1 MYLIYADTETFSSQD
16 LSRVGA
22 ARYAEDAQIIL
33 WSYAENDEPAKVW
46 DRVSNPQMPADL
58 KRMWERLFADPDAR
72 VVMHNGMNFDRQVFA
87 SNGFGEIPAE
97 KIIDTMVLAYEHA
110 LPGSLEQLC
119 EAFRLDADHAKDK
132 DGKRLIQIFCKPL
145 PKNYKL
151 TRATPQT
158 HPAEWERF
166 KNYARL
172 DIESMRAIYKKLPK
186 WNATAQER
194 RLQALDAVINSRGM
208 CIDLELAKGAVE
220 TAARH
225 RTHLA
230 ARTQKLTGGAVSAAT
245 QRDALLEYLR
255 TEWGLDLASATR
267 AEVEKRIAEPGIPE
281 PVKELLR
288 IRIASTKISVQ
299 KFQSVLNAACE
310 DGRLRGCLQFRG
322 ASRTGRFCL
331 TGDHEVLTPNGWVRL
346 DQWSGGRIAVWN
358 KESEAIS
365 FQDSEALAFD
375 YTGAM
380 YVYDSVRCAQ
390 ICTPDHRMPFL
401 GKDGRWKVDTV
412 EHLAAKGGVVI
423 PFTGFRKPPSTMD
436 HDLLRV
442 LIMTQA
448 DGRFTEDGQVV
459 YNFKKARK
467 VERCKM
473 LLRRV
478 GVPFVADSYESGV
491 TRIAILSRFVPLW
504 LRLFK
509 GKEFGFWL
517 FNESSDVI
525 FDELP
530 EWDGYRCGPN
540 SIQYCT
546 KSKHNADLIQ
556 ALAVLSG
563 RTATCLIKKPA
574 KAHWSD
580 CYAVN
585 IWSTPGKGHRLT
597 EAPTTIEFDG
607 RVYCAKTPTGFFVV
621 RRNGRVWVTGNSG
634 RIFQPQNLARPTM
647 RNDEIEF
654 AIEATKGGLLDTFY
668 EDPMP
673 VLSNLLRGL
682 IIAPKGKKLVV
693 ADYSNVEGR
702 VLAWLAGEEWKLKA
716 FRDFDAGVGHDL
728 YKLTYAR
735 AFNVKPETVT
745 KAQRQMGKVLELGMG
760 YGGGAGAFRTFALAY
775 GIDLHDMADA
785 VKSSISPAIWAEACE
800 WYPKALL
807 GGFTEGMDKD
817 VFLACDSVKRAW
829 RKANAQIVQFWYDMD
844 AGVRQAVIEGGPVR
858 VGRHITVDKKGN
870 YLRVR
875 LPSGR
880 YLIYP
885 SPRIDDDGI
894 SYFGVAQVSRKWAR
908 IRSWGGKFV
917 ENVTQAAACD
927 LLCEALLNLEAEG
940 YQTVL
945 TVHDEAIC
953 EVPDTAEFSAERM
966 EKIMCRLPKWAAGLP
981 LAAAGFE
988 SLRYRK
994 D

>member
-1 MYLIYADTETFSSQD
+1 MYLIYADTETFSPQD

-33 WSYAENDEPAKVW
+33 WSYAENDAPAKVW
-46 DRVSNPQMPADL
+46 DRVSSPQMPADL

-145 PKNYKL
+145 PVNYKL

-172 DIESMRAIYKKLPK
+172 DIEAMRAIYKKLPK

-230 ARTQKLTGGAVSAAT
+230 ARTRELTGGAVSAAT

-255 TEWGLDLASATR
+255 AEWGLDLVSATR

-281 PVKELLR
+281 PVKDLLR
-288 IRIASTKISVQ
+288 VRIASTKISVQ

-322 ASRTGRFCL
+322 ASRTGRF
-331 TGDHEVLTPNGWVRL
+331 
-346 DQWSGGRIAVWN
+346 
-358 KESEAIS
+358 
-365 FQDSEALAFD
+365 
-375 YTGAM
+375 
-380 YVYDSVRCAQ
+380 
-390 ICTPDHRMPFL
+390 
-401 GKDGRWKVDTV
+401 
-412 EHLAAKGGVVI
+412 
-423 PFTGFRKPPSTMD
+423 
-436 HDLLRV
+436 
-442 LIMTQA
+442 
-448 DGRFTEDGQVV
+448 
-459 YNFKKARK
+459 
-467 VERCKM
+467 
-473 LLRRV
+473 
-478 GVPFVADSYESGV
+478 
-491 TRIAILSRFVPLW
+491 
-504 LRLFK
+504 
-509 GKEFGFWL
+509 
-517 FNESSDVI
+517 
-525 FDELP
+525 
-530 EWDGYRCGPN
+530 
-540 SIQYCT
+540 
-546 KSKHNADLIQ
+546 
-556 ALAVLSG
+556 
-563 RTATCLIKKPA
+563 
-574 KAHWSD
+574 
-580 CYAVN
+580 
-585 IWSTPGKGHRLT
+585 
-597 EAPTTIEFDG
+597 
-607 RVYCAKTPTGFFVV
+607 
-621 RRNGRVWVTGNSG
+621 SG

-785 VKSSISPAIWAEACE
+785 VKSSISPSIWAVACE

-807 GGFTEGMDKD
+807 GGFTEGMGKE

-880 YLIYP
+880 YLVYP

-908 IRSWGGKFV
+908 IRSWGGKYCIAKGTPVLTQEGWRPIEAITAADKVWDGVAWVQQSGVVCNGQKFCIKAYGVWMTPDHKVLTTEGWKDAKDHSRFNRVPCRLPDSVALCWDGRKESAVGDPLHLRAAQSSSGDGTYEDGKTRDYRILRMQTGGDHRAEESNTRHEQTPRFRGVALDETALRGSQAPGIQKLRRPGDNSLPGVGALFQGVLGGHGGYLEKGVGPRPYQQRRGVQPGELSVGNTKSELQQSPANKEGRWKAANAVVSRNRNRVNHAVLPLGARCSEGTAVCQAGRVETVYDLTNCGPRNRFV
-917 ENVTQAAACD
+917 VLGEEGPVIVHNCENVTQAAACD

-953 EVPDTAEFSAERM
+953 EVPDTAAFSAERM

>member
-1 MYLIYADTETFSSQD
+1 MYLIYADTETFSPQD

-33 WSYAENDEPAKVW
+33 WSYAENDAPAKVW
-46 DRVSNPQMPADL
+46 DRVSSPQMPADL

-145 PKNYKL
+145 PVNYKL

-172 DIESMRAIYKKLPK
+172 DIEAMRAIYKKLPK

-230 ARTQKLTGGAVSAAT
+230 ARTRELTGGAVSAAT

-255 TEWGLDLASATR
+255 AEWGLDLVSATR

-281 PVKELLR
+281 PVKDLLR
-288 IRIASTKISVQ
+288 VRIASTKISVQ

-322 ASRTGRFCL
+322 ASRTGRF
-331 TGDHEVLTPNGWVRL
+331 
-346 DQWSGGRIAVWN
+346 
-358 KESEAIS
+358 
-365 FQDSEALAFD
+365 
-375 YTGAM
+375 
-380 YVYDSVRCAQ
+380 
-390 ICTPDHRMPFL
+390 
-401 GKDGRWKVDTV
+401 
-412 EHLAAKGGVVI
+412 
-423 PFTGFRKPPSTMD
+423 
-436 HDLLRV
+436 
-442 LIMTQA
+442 
-448 DGRFTEDGQVV
+448 
-459 YNFKKARK
+459 
-467 VERCKM
+467 
-473 LLRRV
+473 
-478 GVPFVADSYESGV
+478 
-491 TRIAILSRFVPLW
+491 
-504 LRLFK
+504 
-509 GKEFGFWL
+509 
-517 FNESSDVI
+517 
-525 FDELP
+525 
-530 EWDGYRCGPN
+530 
-540 SIQYCT
+540 
-546 KSKHNADLIQ
+546 
-556 ALAVLSG
+556 
-563 RTATCLIKKPA
+563 
-574 KAHWSD
+574 
-580 CYAVN
+580 
-585 IWSTPGKGHRLT
+585 
-597 EAPTTIEFDG
+597 
-607 RVYCAKTPTGFFVV
+607 
-621 RRNGRVWVTGNSG
+621 SG

-807 GGFTEGMDKD
+807 GGFTEGMDKE

-880 YLIYP
+880 YLVYP

-908 IRSWGGKFV
+908 IRSWGGKYCIAKGTPVLTQEGWRPIEAITAADKVWDGVAWVQQSGVVCNGQKFCIKAYGVWMTPDHKVLTTEGWKDAKDHSRFNRVPCRLPDSVALCWDGRKESAVGDPLHLRAAQSSSGDGTYEDGKTRDYRILRMQTGGDHRAEESNTRHEQTPRFRGVALDETALRGSQAPGIQKLRRPGDNSLPGVGALFQGVLGGHGGYLEKGVGPRPYQQRRGVQPGELSVGNTKSELQQSPANKEGRWKAANAVVSRNRNRVNHAVLPLGARCSEGTAVCQAGRVETVYDLTNCGPRNRFV
-917 ENVTQAAACD
+917 VLGEEGPVIVHNCENVTQAAACD

-953 EVPDTAEFSAERM
+953 EVPDTAAFSAERM

>member
-267 AEVEKRIAEPGIPE
+267 AEVEKRIAEPGISE

-322 ASRTGRFCL
+322 ASRTGRF
-331 TGDHEVLTPNGWVRL
+331 
-346 DQWSGGRIAVWN
+346 
-358 KESEAIS
+358 
-365 FQDSEALAFD
+365 
-375 YTGAM
+375 
-380 YVYDSVRCAQ
+380 
-390 ICTPDHRMPFL
+390 
-401 GKDGRWKVDTV
+401 
-412 EHLAAKGGVVI
+412 
-423 PFTGFRKPPSTMD
+423 
-436 HDLLRV
+436 
-442 LIMTQA
+442 
-448 DGRFTEDGQVV
+448 
-459 YNFKKARK
+459 
-467 VERCKM
+467 
-473 LLRRV
+473 
-478 GVPFVADSYESGV
+478 
-491 TRIAILSRFVPLW
+491 
-504 LRLFK
+504 
-509 GKEFGFWL
+509 
-517 FNESSDVI
+517 
-525 FDELP
+525 
-530 EWDGYRCGPN
+530 
-540 SIQYCT
+540 
-546 KSKHNADLIQ
+546 
-556 ALAVLSG
+556 
-563 RTATCLIKKPA
+563 
-574 KAHWSD
+574 
-580 CYAVN
+580 
-585 IWSTPGKGHRLT
+585 
-597 EAPTTIEFDG
+597 
-607 RVYCAKTPTGFFVV
+607 
-621 RRNGRVWVTGNSG
+621 SG

-682 IIAPKGKKLVV
+682 IIAPKGEKLVV

-716 FRDFDAGVGHDL
+716 FRDFDAGAGHDL

-807 GGFTEGMDKD
+807 GGFTEGMDKE

-844 AGVRQAVIEGGPVR
+844 AGIRQALIEGGPVR
-858 VGRHITVDKKGN
+858 VGRYITVDKKGN

-880 YLIYP
+880 YLVYP

-894 SYFGVAQVSRKWAR
+894 SYFGVAQISRKWAR
-908 IRSWGGKFV
+908 IRSWGGKYCIAKGTPVLTQEGWRPIETITAADKVWDGVAWVQQSGAVCNGQKSCIKAYGVWMTPDHKVLTTEGWKDAKDYSRFNRVPCRLPDSVALCWDGREESAVGDPLRLRAAQSNSGDGTYENGKTRDYRVLQVQTGGDHSTEESDTRHEQTSRFRGVALDETALRGSQAPGIQKLRSPGNNSVLGVGPLVPEVLGGHGRYLEKGLRPRPHQQRCGVQPGELPVGDTESELQQSPANKEGRWKTTNAVVGRNGDRVNHTVLPLGARGLEGAAICQAGRIETVYDLTNCGPRNRFV
-917 ENVTQAAACD
+917 VLGEEGPVIVHNCENVTQAAACD

>member
-1 MYLIYADTETFSSQD
+1 MYLIYADTETFSPQD

-33 WSYAENDEPAKVW
+33 WSYAENDAPAKVW
-46 DRVSNPQMPADL
+46 DRVSSPQMPADL

-110 LPGSLEQLC
+110 LPGSLAQLC

-145 PKNYKL
+145 PVNYKL

-172 DIESMRAIYKKLPK
+172 DIEAMRAIYKKLPK

-225 RTHLA
+225 RTYLA
-230 ARTQKLTGGAVSAAT
+230 ARTRELTGGAVSAAT

-255 TEWGLDLASATR
+255 AEWGLDLVSATR

-299 KFQSVLNAACE
+299 KFQSVLKTVCK
-310 DGRLRGCLQFRG
+310 DGRIRGALQFRG
-322 ASRTGRFCL
+322 AGRTGRF
-331 TGDHEVLTPNGWVRL
+331 
-346 DQWSGGRIAVWN
+346 
-358 KESEAIS
+358 
-365 FQDSEALAFD
+365 
-375 YTGAM
+375 
-380 YVYDSVRCAQ
+380 
-390 ICTPDHRMPFL
+390 
-401 GKDGRWKVDTV
+401 
-412 EHLAAKGGVVI
+412 
-423 PFTGFRKPPSTMD
+423 
-436 HDLLRV
+436 
-442 LIMTQA
+442 
-448 DGRFTEDGQVV
+448 
-459 YNFKKARK
+459 
-467 VERCKM
+467 
-473 LLRRV
+473 
-478 GVPFVADSYESGV
+478 
-491 TRIAILSRFVPLW
+491 
-504 LRLFK
+504 
-509 GKEFGFWL
+509 
-517 FNESSDVI
+517 
-525 FDELP
+525 
-530 EWDGYRCGPN
+530 
-540 SIQYCT
+540 
-546 KSKHNADLIQ
+546 
-556 ALAVLSG
+556 SG
-563 RTATCLIKKPA
+563 RL
-574 KAHWSD
+574 
-580 CYAVN
+580 VQ
-585 IWSTPGKGHRLT
+585 
-597 EAPTTIEFDG
+597 F
-607 RVYCAKTPTGFFVV
+607 
-621 RRNGRVWVTGNSG
+621 
-634 RIFQPQNLARPTM
+634 QNLARPTM
-647 RNDEIEF
+647 RNGEIEF
-654 AIEATKGGLLDTFY
+654 AIEATKEGLLDTFY

-682 IIAPKGKKLVV
+682 LIASKGKKLVV

-785 VKSSISPAIWAEACE
+785 VKSSISPTIWAEACE

-807 GGFTEGMDKD
+807 GGFTEGMDKE

-858 VGRHITVDKKGN
+858 VGRYITVDKKGN

-880 YLIYP
+880 YLVYP

-908 IRSWGGKFV
+908 IRSWGGKYCIAKGTPVLTQEGWRPIEAITAADKVWDGVAWVQQSGVVCNGQKFCIKAYGVWMTPDHKVLTTEGWKDAKDHSRFNRVPCRLPDSVALCWDGRKESAVGDPLHLRAAQSSSGDGTYEDGKTRDYRILRMQTGGDHRAEESNTRHAQTPRKRGVALDETALRGPQAPGIQKLRRPGDNSLPGVGALFQGVLGGHGGYLEKGVGPRPYQQRRGVQPGELSVGNTKSELQQSPANKEGRWKAANAVVSRNRNRVNHAVLPLGARCSEGTAVCQAGRVETVYDLTNCGPRNRFV
-917 ENVTQAAACD
+917 VLGEEGPVIVHNCENVTQAAACD

-953 EVPDTAEFSAERM
+953 EVPDTAAFSAERM

>member
-1 MYLIYADTETFSSQD
+1 MYLIYVDTETFSPQD

-46 DRVSNPQMPADL
+46 DRVSNPRMPADL
-58 KRMWERLFADPDAR
+58 KRMWERLFTDPDAR
-72 VVMHNGMNFDRQVFA
+72 VVMHNGMNFDRRVFA

-110 LPGSLEQLC
+110 LPGSLESLC
-119 EAFRLDADHAKDK
+119 EAFRLDADHTKDK

-172 DIESMRAIYKKLPK
+172 DIESMRVIYKKLPK

-208 CIDLELAKGAVE
+208 CIDLELAKGAVA

-230 ARTQKLTGGAVSAAT
+230 ARTQELTGGAVSAAT

-255 TEWGLDLASATR
+255 SEWGLDLASATR

-299 KFQSVLNAACE
+299 KFQSVLKTVCK
-310 DGRLRGCLQFRG
+310 DGRIRGALQFRG
-322 ASRTGRFCL
+322 AGRTGRF
-331 TGDHEVLTPNGWVRL
+331 
-346 DQWSGGRIAVWN
+346 
-358 KESEAIS
+358 
-365 FQDSEALAFD
+365 
-375 YTGAM
+375 
-380 YVYDSVRCAQ
+380 
-390 ICTPDHRMPFL
+390 
-401 GKDGRWKVDTV
+401 
-412 EHLAAKGGVVI
+412 
-423 PFTGFRKPPSTMD
+423 
-436 HDLLRV
+436 
-442 LIMTQA
+442 
-448 DGRFTEDGQVV
+448 
-459 YNFKKARK
+459 
-467 VERCKM
+467 
-473 LLRRV
+473 
-478 GVPFVADSYESGV
+478 
-491 TRIAILSRFVPLW
+491 
-504 LRLFK
+504 
-509 GKEFGFWL
+509 
-517 FNESSDVI
+517 
-525 FDELP
+525 
-530 EWDGYRCGPN
+530 
-540 SIQYCT
+540 
-546 KSKHNADLIQ
+546 
-556 ALAVLSG
+556 SG
-563 RTATCLIKKPA
+563 RL
-574 KAHWSD
+574 
-580 CYAVN
+580 VQ
-585 IWSTPGKGHRLT
+585 
-597 EAPTTIEFDG
+597 F
-607 RVYCAKTPTGFFVV
+607 
-621 RRNGRVWVTGNSG
+621 
-634 RIFQPQNLARPTM
+634 QNLARPTM

-654 AIEATKGGLLDTFY
+654 AIEATKYGLLDTFY

-682 IIAPKGKKLVV
+682 LIAPKGKKLVV

-807 GGFTEGMDKD
+807 GGFTEGMDKE

-858 VGRHITVDKKGN
+858 VGRYITVDKKGN

-880 YLIYP
+880 YLVYP

-908 IRSWGGKFV
+908 IRSWGGKYCIAKGTPVLTQEGWRPIEAITAADKVWDGVAWVQQSGVVCNGQKFCIKAYGVWMTPDHKVLTTEGWKDAKDHSRFNRVPCRLPDSVALCWDGRKESAVGDPLHLRAAQSSSGDGTYEDGKTRDYRILRMQTGGDHRAEESNTRHEQTPRFRGVALDETALRGSQAPGIQKLRRPGDNSLPGVGARFQGVLGGHGGYLEKGVGPRPYQQRRGVQPGELSVGNTKSELQQSPANKEGRWKAANAVVSRNRNRVNHAVLPLGARCSEGTAVCQAGRVETVYDLTNCGPRNRFV
-917 ENVTQAAACD
+917 VLGEEGPVIVHNCENVTQAAACD

>member
-1 MYLIYADTETFSSQD
+1 MYLIYADTETFSPQD

-58 KRMWERLFADPDAR
+58 KRMWERLFADSDAR
-72 VVMHNGMNFDRQVFA
+72 VVMHNGMNFDRRVFA

-145 PKNYKL
+145 PVNYKL

-172 DIESMRAIYKKLPK
+172 DIESMRVIYKKLPK

-208 CIDLELAKGAVE
+208 CIDLDLAKGAVE

-230 ARTQKLTGGAVSAAT
+230 ARTRELTGGAVSAAT

-322 ASRTGRFCL
+322 ASRTGRF
-331 TGDHEVLTPNGWVRL
+331 
-346 DQWSGGRIAVWN
+346 
-358 KESEAIS
+358 
-365 FQDSEALAFD
+365 
-375 YTGAM
+375 
-380 YVYDSVRCAQ
+380 
-390 ICTPDHRMPFL
+390 
-401 GKDGRWKVDTV
+401 
-412 EHLAAKGGVVI
+412 
-423 PFTGFRKPPSTMD
+423 
-436 HDLLRV
+436 
-442 LIMTQA
+442 
-448 DGRFTEDGQVV
+448 
-459 YNFKKARK
+459 
-467 VERCKM
+467 
-473 LLRRV
+473 
-478 GVPFVADSYESGV
+478 
-491 TRIAILSRFVPLW
+491 
-504 LRLFK
+504 
-509 GKEFGFWL
+509 
-517 FNESSDVI
+517 
-525 FDELP
+525 
-530 EWDGYRCGPN
+530 
-540 SIQYCT
+540 
-546 KSKHNADLIQ
+546 
-556 ALAVLSG
+556 
-563 RTATCLIKKPA
+563 
-574 KAHWSD
+574 
-580 CYAVN
+580 
-585 IWSTPGKGHRLT
+585 
-597 EAPTTIEFDG
+597 
-607 RVYCAKTPTGFFVV
+607 
-621 RRNGRVWVTGNSG
+621 SG

-785 VKSSISPAIWAEACE
+785 VKSSISPSIWAEACE

-807 GGFTEGMDKD
+807 GGFTEGMDKE

-844 AGVRQAVIEGGPVR
+844 AGVRQAIIEGGPVR
-858 VGRHITVDKKGN
+858 VGRYITVDKKGN

-880 YLIYP
+880 YLVYP

-908 IRSWGGKFV
+908 IRSWGGKYCIAKGTPVLTQEGWRPIEAITAADKVWDGVAWVQQSGVVCNGQKFCIKAYGVWMTPDHKVLTTEGWKDAKDHSRFNRVPCRLPDSVALCWDGRKESAVGDPLHLRAAQSSSGDGTYEDGKTRDYRILRMQTGGDHRAEESNTRHEQTPRFRGVALDETALRGSQAPGIQKLRRPGDNSLPGVGALFQGVLGGHGGYLEKGVGPRPYQQRRGVQPGELSVGNTKSELQQSPANKEGRWKAANAVVSRNRNRVNHAVLPLGARCSEGTAVCQAGRVETVYDLTNCGPRNRFV
-917 ENVTQAAACD
+917 VLGEEGPVIVHNCENVTQAAACD

-953 EVPDTAEFSAERM
+953 EVPDTAAFSAERM

>member
-322 ASRTGRFCL
+322 ASRTGRF
-331 TGDHEVLTPNGWVRL
+331 
-346 DQWSGGRIAVWN
+346 
-358 KESEAIS
+358 
-365 FQDSEALAFD
+365 
-375 YTGAM
+375 
-380 YVYDSVRCAQ
+380 
-390 ICTPDHRMPFL
+390 
-401 GKDGRWKVDTV
+401 
-412 EHLAAKGGVVI
+412 
-423 PFTGFRKPPSTMD
+423 
-436 HDLLRV
+436 
-442 LIMTQA
+442 
-448 DGRFTEDGQVV
+448 
-459 YNFKKARK
+459 
-467 VERCKM
+467 
-473 LLRRV
+473 
-478 GVPFVADSYESGV
+478 
-491 TRIAILSRFVPLW
+491 
-504 LRLFK
+504 
-509 GKEFGFWL
+509 
-517 FNESSDVI
+517 
-525 FDELP
+525 
-530 EWDGYRCGPN
+530 
-540 SIQYCT
+540 
-546 KSKHNADLIQ
+546 
-556 ALAVLSG
+556 
-563 RTATCLIKKPA
+563 
-574 KAHWSD
+574 
-580 CYAVN
+580 
-585 IWSTPGKGHRLT
+585 
-597 EAPTTIEFDG
+597 
-607 RVYCAKTPTGFFVV
+607 
-621 RRNGRVWVTGNSG
+621 SG

-807 GGFTEGMDKD
+807 GGFTEGMDKE

-844 AGVRQAVIEGGPVR
+844 AGIRQALIEGGPVR
-858 VGRHITVDKKGN
+858 VGRYITVDKKGN

-880 YLIYP
+880 YLVYP

-894 SYFGVAQVSRKWAR
+894 SYFGVAQISRKWAR
-908 IRSWGGKFV
+908 IRSWGGKYCIAKGTPVLTQEGWRPIETITAADKVWDGVAWVQQSGAVCNGQKSCIKAYGVWMTPDHKVLTTEGWKDAKDYSRFNRVPCRLPDSVALCWDGREESAVGDPLRLRAAQSNSGDGTYENGKTRDYRVLQVQTGGDHSTEESDTRHEQTPRFRGVAFDETALRGSQAPGIQKLRSPGNNSVLGVGPLVPEVLGGHGRYLEKGLRPRPHQQRCGVQPGELPVGDTESELQQSPANKEGRWKAANAVVSRNRNRVNHAVLPLGARCSEGTAVCQAGRVETVYDLTNCGPRNRFV
-917 ENVTQAAACD
+917 VLGEEGPVIVHNCENVTQAAACD

-953 EVPDTAEFSAERM
+953 EVPDTAAFSAERM

>member
-1 MYLIYADTETFSSQD
+1 MYLIYADTETFSAQD

-72 VVMHNGMNFDRQVFA
+72 VVMHNGMNFDRRVFA

-145 PKNYKL
+145 PKNRKL

-322 ASRTGRFCL
+322 ASRTGRF
-331 TGDHEVLTPNGWVRL
+331 
-346 DQWSGGRIAVWN
+346 
-358 KESEAIS
+358 
-365 FQDSEALAFD
+365 
-375 YTGAM
+375 
-380 YVYDSVRCAQ
+380 
-390 ICTPDHRMPFL
+390 
-401 GKDGRWKVDTV
+401 
-412 EHLAAKGGVVI
+412 
-423 PFTGFRKPPSTMD
+423 
-436 HDLLRV
+436 
-442 LIMTQA
+442 
-448 DGRFTEDGQVV
+448 
-459 YNFKKARK
+459 
-467 VERCKM
+467 
-473 LLRRV
+473 
-478 GVPFVADSYESGV
+478 
-491 TRIAILSRFVPLW
+491 
-504 LRLFK
+504 
-509 GKEFGFWL
+509 
-517 FNESSDVI
+517 
-525 FDELP
+525 
-530 EWDGYRCGPN
+530 
-540 SIQYCT
+540 
-546 KSKHNADLIQ
+546 
-556 ALAVLSG
+556 
-563 RTATCLIKKPA
+563 
-574 KAHWSD
+574 
-580 CYAVN
+580 
-585 IWSTPGKGHRLT
+585 
-597 EAPTTIEFDG
+597 
-607 RVYCAKTPTGFFVV
+607 
-621 RRNGRVWVTGNSG
+621 SG

-682 IIAPKGKKLVV
+682 IIAPKGEKLVV

-716 FRDFDAGVGHDL
+716 FRDFDAGAGYDL

-807 GGFTEGMDKD
+807 GGFTEGMDKE

-844 AGVRQAVIEGGPVR
+844 AGIRQALIEGGPVR
-858 VGRHITVDKKGN
+858 VGRYITVDKKGN

-880 YLIYP
+880 YLVYP

-894 SYFGVAQVSRKWAR
+894 SYFGVAQISRKWAR
-908 IRSWGGKFV
+908 IRSWGGKYCIAKGTPVLTQEGWRPIETITAADKVWDGVAWVQQSGAVCNGQKSCIKAYGVWMTPDHKVLTTEGWKDAKDYSRFNRVPCRLPDSVALCWDGREESAVGDPLRLRAAQSNSGDGTYENGKTRDYRVLQVQTGGDHSTEESDTRHEQTSRFRGVALDETALRGSQAPGIQKLRSPGNNSVLGVGPLVPEVLGGHGRYLEKGLRPRPHQQRCGVQPGELPVGDTESELQQSPANKEGRWKTTNAVVGRNGDRVNHTVLPLGARGLEGAAICQAGRIETVYDLTNCGPRNRFV
-917 ENVTQAAACD
+917 VLGEEGPVIVHNCENVTQAAACD

>member
-1 MYLIYADTETFSSQD
+1 MYLIYADTETFSPQD

-33 WSYAENDEPAKVW
+33 WSYAENDAPAKVW
-46 DRVSNPQMPADL
+46 DRVSSPQMPADL

-145 PKNYKL
+145 PVNYKL

-172 DIESMRAIYKKLPK
+172 DIEAMRAIYKKLPK

-230 ARTQKLTGGAVSAAT
+230 ARTRELTGGAVSAAT

-255 TEWGLDLASATR
+255 AEWGLDLVSATR

-281 PVKELLR
+281 PVKDLLR
-288 IRIASTKISVQ
+288 VRIASTKISVQ

-322 ASRTGRFCL
+322 ASRTGRF
-331 TGDHEVLTPNGWVRL
+331 
-346 DQWSGGRIAVWN
+346 
-358 KESEAIS
+358 
-365 FQDSEALAFD
+365 
-375 YTGAM
+375 
-380 YVYDSVRCAQ
+380 
-390 ICTPDHRMPFL
+390 
-401 GKDGRWKVDTV
+401 
-412 EHLAAKGGVVI
+412 
-423 PFTGFRKPPSTMD
+423 
-436 HDLLRV
+436 
-442 LIMTQA
+442 
-448 DGRFTEDGQVV
+448 
-459 YNFKKARK
+459 
-467 VERCKM
+467 
-473 LLRRV
+473 
-478 GVPFVADSYESGV
+478 
-491 TRIAILSRFVPLW
+491 
-504 LRLFK
+504 
-509 GKEFGFWL
+509 
-517 FNESSDVI
+517 
-525 FDELP
+525 
-530 EWDGYRCGPN
+530 
-540 SIQYCT
+540 
-546 KSKHNADLIQ
+546 
-556 ALAVLSG
+556 
-563 RTATCLIKKPA
+563 
-574 KAHWSD
+574 
-580 CYAVN
+580 
-585 IWSTPGKGHRLT
+585 
-597 EAPTTIEFDG
+597 
-607 RVYCAKTPTGFFVV
+607 
-621 RRNGRVWVTGNSG
+621 SG

-785 VKSSISPAIWAEACE
+785 VKSSISPSIWAEACE

-807 GGFTEGMDKD
+807 GGFTEGMGKE

-880 YLIYP
+880 YLVYP

-908 IRSWGGKFV
+908 IQSWGGKYCIAKGTPVLTQEGWRPIEAITAADKVWDGVAWVQQSGVVCNGQKFCIKAYGVWMTPDHKVLTTEGWKDAKDHSRFNRVPCRLPDSVALCWDGRKESAVGDPLHLRAAQSSSGDGTYEDGKTRDYRILRMQTGGDHRAEESNTRHEQTPRFRGVALDETALRGSQAPGIQKLRRPGDNSLPGVGALFQGVLGGHGGYLEKGVGPRPYQQRRGVQPGELSVGNTKSELQQSPANKEGRWKAANAVVSRNRNRVNHAVLPLGARCSEGTAVCQAGRVETVYDLTNCGPRNRFV
-917 ENVTQAAACD
+917 VLGEEGPVIVHNCENVTQAAACD

-953 EVPDTAEFSAERM
+953 EVPDTAAFSAERM

>member
-1 MYLIYADTETFSSQD
+1 
-16 LSRVGA
+16 
-22 ARYAEDAQIIL
+22 
-33 WSYAENDEPAKVW
+33 
-46 DRVSNPQMPADL
+46 MPADL

-145 PKNYKL
+145 PVNYKL

-172 DIESMRAIYKKLPK
+172 DIESMRVIYKKLPK

-230 ARTQKLTGGAVSAAT
+230 ERTQELTGGAVSAAT

-255 TEWGLDLASATR
+255 SEWGLDLASVTR

-299 KFQSVLNAACE
+299 KFQSVLKTVCK
-310 DGRLRGCLQFRG
+310 DGRIRGALQFRG
-322 ASRTGRFCL
+322 AGRTGRF
-331 TGDHEVLTPNGWVRL
+331 
-346 DQWSGGRIAVWN
+346 
-358 KESEAIS
+358 
-365 FQDSEALAFD
+365 
-375 YTGAM
+375 
-380 YVYDSVRCAQ
+380 
-390 ICTPDHRMPFL
+390 
-401 GKDGRWKVDTV
+401 
-412 EHLAAKGGVVI
+412 
-423 PFTGFRKPPSTMD
+423 
-436 HDLLRV
+436 
-442 LIMTQA
+442 
-448 DGRFTEDGQVV
+448 
-459 YNFKKARK
+459 
-467 VERCKM
+467 
-473 LLRRV
+473 
-478 GVPFVADSYESGV
+478 
-491 TRIAILSRFVPLW
+491 
-504 LRLFK
+504 
-509 GKEFGFWL
+509 
-517 FNESSDVI
+517 
-525 FDELP
+525 
-530 EWDGYRCGPN
+530 
-540 SIQYCT
+540 
-546 KSKHNADLIQ
+546 
-556 ALAVLSG
+556 SG
-563 RTATCLIKKPA
+563 RL
-574 KAHWSD
+574 
-580 CYAVN
+580 VQ
-585 IWSTPGKGHRLT
+585 
-597 EAPTTIEFDG
+597 F
-607 RVYCAKTPTGFFVV
+607 
-621 RRNGRVWVTGNSG
+621 
-634 RIFQPQNLARPTM
+634 QNLARPTM

-654 AIEATKGGLLDTFY
+654 AIEATKEGLLDTFY

-682 IIAPKGKKLVV
+682 LIASKGKKLVV

-785 VKSSISPAIWAEACE
+785 VKSSISPTIWAEACE

-807 GGFTEGMDKD
+807 GGFTEGMDKE

-844 AGVRQAVIEGGPVR
+844 AGVRQALIEGGPVR

-908 IRSWGGKFV
+908 IRSWGGKYCIAKGTPVLTQEGWRPIEAITAADKVWDGVAWVQQSGVVCNGQKFCIKAYGVWMTPDHKVLTTEGWKDAKDHSRFNRVPCRLPDSVALCWDGRKESAVGDPLHLRAAQSSSGDGTYEDGKTRDYRILRMQTGGDHRAEESNTRHEQTPRFRGVALDETALRGSQAPGIQKLRRPGDNSLPGVGALFQGVLGGHRGYLEKGVGPRPYQQRRGVQPGELSVGNTKSELQQSPANKEGRWKAANAVVSRNRNRVNHAVLPLGARCSEGTAVCQAGRVETVYDLTNCGPRNRFV
-917 ENVTQAAACD
+917 VLGEEGPVIVHNCENVTQAAACD

-953 EVPDTAEFSAERM
+953 EVPDTAAFSAERM

>member
-1 MYLIYADTETFSSQD
+1 MYLIYADTETFSPQD

-58 KRMWERLFADPDAR
+58 SRMWSRLFADPDAR
-72 VVMHNGMNFDRQVFA
+72 VVMHNGMNFDRRVFA

-186 WNATAQER
+186 WNATPQER

-230 ARTQKLTGGAVSAAT
+230 ARTQELTGGAVSAAT

-288 IRIASTKISVQ
+288 VRIASTKISVQ

-322 ASRTGRFCL
+322 ASRTGRF
-331 TGDHEVLTPNGWVRL
+331 
-346 DQWSGGRIAVWN
+346 
-358 KESEAIS
+358 
-365 FQDSEALAFD
+365 
-375 YTGAM
+375 
-380 YVYDSVRCAQ
+380 
-390 ICTPDHRMPFL
+390 
-401 GKDGRWKVDTV
+401 
-412 EHLAAKGGVVI
+412 
-423 PFTGFRKPPSTMD
+423 
-436 HDLLRV
+436 
-442 LIMTQA
+442 
-448 DGRFTEDGQVV
+448 
-459 YNFKKARK
+459 
-467 VERCKM
+467 
-473 LLRRV
+473 
-478 GVPFVADSYESGV
+478 
-491 TRIAILSRFVPLW
+491 
-504 LRLFK
+504 
-509 GKEFGFWL
+509 
-517 FNESSDVI
+517 
-525 FDELP
+525 
-530 EWDGYRCGPN
+530 
-540 SIQYCT
+540 
-546 KSKHNADLIQ
+546 
-556 ALAVLSG
+556 
-563 RTATCLIKKPA
+563 
-574 KAHWSD
+574 
-580 CYAVN
+580 
-585 IWSTPGKGHRLT
+585 
-597 EAPTTIEFDG
+597 
-607 RVYCAKTPTGFFVV
+607 
-621 RRNGRVWVTGNSG
+621 SG

-785 VKSSISPAIWAEACE
+785 VKSSINPTIWAEACE

-807 GGFTEGMDKD
+807 GGFVEGMDKE

-844 AGVRQAVIEGGPVR
+844 AGIRQAVIEGGPVR

-880 YLIYP
+880 YLVYP

-908 IRSWGGKFV
+908 IRSWGGKGV
-917 ENVTQAAACD
+917 ENATQAAACD

>member
-1 MYLIYADTETFSSQD
+1 MYLIYADTETFSPQD

-33 WSYAENDEPAKVW
+33 WSYAENDAPAKVW
-46 DRVSNPQMPADL
+46 DRVSSPQMPADL

-145 PKNYKL
+145 PVNYKL

-172 DIESMRAIYKKLPK
+172 DIESMRVIYKKLPK

-208 CIDLELAKGAVE
+208 CIDLDLAKGAVE

-230 ARTQKLTGGAVSAAT
+230 ARTRELTGGAVSAAT

-255 TEWGLDLASATR
+255 AEWGLDLASATR

-322 ASRTGRFCL
+322 ASRTGRF
-331 TGDHEVLTPNGWVRL
+331 
-346 DQWSGGRIAVWN
+346 
-358 KESEAIS
+358 
-365 FQDSEALAFD
+365 
-375 YTGAM
+375 
-380 YVYDSVRCAQ
+380 
-390 ICTPDHRMPFL
+390 
-401 GKDGRWKVDTV
+401 
-412 EHLAAKGGVVI
+412 
-423 PFTGFRKPPSTMD
+423 
-436 HDLLRV
+436 
-442 LIMTQA
+442 
-448 DGRFTEDGQVV
+448 
-459 YNFKKARK
+459 
-467 VERCKM
+467 
-473 LLRRV
+473 
-478 GVPFVADSYESGV
+478 
-491 TRIAILSRFVPLW
+491 
-504 LRLFK
+504 
-509 GKEFGFWL
+509 
-517 FNESSDVI
+517 
-525 FDELP
+525 
-530 EWDGYRCGPN
+530 
-540 SIQYCT
+540 
-546 KSKHNADLIQ
+546 
-556 ALAVLSG
+556 
-563 RTATCLIKKPA
+563 
-574 KAHWSD
+574 
-580 CYAVN
+580 
-585 IWSTPGKGHRLT
+585 
-597 EAPTTIEFDG
+597 
-607 RVYCAKTPTGFFVV
+607 
-621 RRNGRVWVTGNSG
+621 SG

-785 VKSSISPAIWAEACE
+785 VKSSISPSIWAEACE

-807 GGFTEGMDKD
+807 GGFTEGMDKE

-844 AGVRQAVIEGGPVR
+844 AGVRQAIIEGGPVR

-880 YLIYP
+880 YLVYP

-908 IRSWGGKFV
+908 IRSWGGKYCIAKGTPVLTQEGWRPIEAITAADKVWDGVAWVQQSGVVCNGQKFCIKAYGVWMTPDHKVLTTEGWKDAKDHSRFNRVPCRLPDSVALCWDGRKESAVGDPLHLRAAQSSSGDGTYEDGKTRDYRILRMQTGGDHRAEESNTRHEQTPRFRGVALDETALRGSQAPGIQKLRRPGDNSLPGVGALFQGVLGGHGGYLEKGVGPRPYQQRRGVQPGELSVGNTKSELQQSPANKEGRWKAANAVVSRNRNRVNHAVLPLGARCSEGTAVCQAGRVETVYDLTNCGPRNRFV
-917 ENVTQAAACD
+917 VLGEEGPVIVHNCENVTQAAACD

-953 EVPDTAEFSAERM
+953 EVPDTAAFSAERM

>member
-1 MYLIYADTETFSSQD
+1 MYLIYADTETFSPQD

-33 WSYAENDEPAKVW
+33 WSYAENDAPAKVW
-46 DRVSNPQMPADL
+46 DRVSSPQMPADL

-145 PKNYKL
+145 PVNYKL

-172 DIESMRAIYKKLPK
+172 DIEAMRAIYKKLPK

-230 ARTQKLTGGAVSAAT
+230 ARTRELTGGAVSAAT

-255 TEWGLDLASATR
+255 AEWGLDLVSATR

-281 PVKELLR
+281 PVKDLLR
-288 IRIASTKISVQ
+288 VRIASTKISVQ

-322 ASRTGRFCL
+322 ASRTGRF
-331 TGDHEVLTPNGWVRL
+331 
-346 DQWSGGRIAVWN
+346 
-358 KESEAIS
+358 
-365 FQDSEALAFD
+365 
-375 YTGAM
+375 
-380 YVYDSVRCAQ
+380 
-390 ICTPDHRMPFL
+390 
-401 GKDGRWKVDTV
+401 
-412 EHLAAKGGVVI
+412 
-423 PFTGFRKPPSTMD
+423 
-436 HDLLRV
+436 
-442 LIMTQA
+442 
-448 DGRFTEDGQVV
+448 
-459 YNFKKARK
+459 
-467 VERCKM
+467 
-473 LLRRV
+473 
-478 GVPFVADSYESGV
+478 
-491 TRIAILSRFVPLW
+491 
-504 LRLFK
+504 
-509 GKEFGFWL
+509 
-517 FNESSDVI
+517 
-525 FDELP
+525 
-530 EWDGYRCGPN
+530 
-540 SIQYCT
+540 
-546 KSKHNADLIQ
+546 
-556 ALAVLSG
+556 
-563 RTATCLIKKPA
+563 
-574 KAHWSD
+574 
-580 CYAVN
+580 
-585 IWSTPGKGHRLT
+585 
-597 EAPTTIEFDG
+597 
-607 RVYCAKTPTGFFVV
+607 
-621 RRNGRVWVTGNSG
+621 SG

-785 VKSSISPAIWAEACE
+785 VKSSISPSIWAEACE

-807 GGFTEGMDKD
+807 GGFTEGMGKE

-880 YLIYP
+880 YLVYP

-908 IRSWGGKFV
+908 IRSWGGKYCIAKGTPVLTQEGWRPIEAITAADKVWDGVAWVQQSGVVCNGQKFCIKAYGVWMTPDHKVLTTEGWKDAKDHSRFNRVPCRLPDSVALCWDGRKESAVGDPLHLRAAQSSSGDGTYEDGKTRDYRILRMQTGGDHRAEESNTRHEQTPRFRGVALDETALRGSQAPGIQKLRRPGDNSLPGVGALFQGVLGGHGGYLEKGVGPRPYQQRRGVQSGELSVGNTKSELQQSPANKEGRWKAANAVVSRNRNRVNHAVLPLGARCSEGTAVCQAGRVETVYDLTNCGPRNRFV
-917 ENVTQAAACD
+917 VLGEEGPVIVHNCENVTQAAACD

-953 EVPDTAEFSAERM
+953 EVPDTAAFSAERM

>member
-1 MYLIYADTETFSSQD
+1 MYLIYADTETFSPQD

-58 KRMWERLFADPDAR
+58 KRMWERLFADSDAR
-72 VVMHNGMNFDRQVFA
+72 VVMHNGMNFDRRVFA

-145 PKNYKL
+145 PVNYKL

-172 DIESMRAIYKKLPK
+172 DIESMRVIYKKLPK

-208 CIDLELAKGAVE
+208 CIDLDLAKGAVE

-230 ARTQKLTGGAVSAAT
+230 ARTRELTGGAVSAAT

-322 ASRTGRFCL
+322 ASRTGRF
-331 TGDHEVLTPNGWVRL
+331 
-346 DQWSGGRIAVWN
+346 
-358 KESEAIS
+358 
-365 FQDSEALAFD
+365 
-375 YTGAM
+375 
-380 YVYDSVRCAQ
+380 
-390 ICTPDHRMPFL
+390 
-401 GKDGRWKVDTV
+401 
-412 EHLAAKGGVVI
+412 
-423 PFTGFRKPPSTMD
+423 
-436 HDLLRV
+436 
-442 LIMTQA
+442 
-448 DGRFTEDGQVV
+448 
-459 YNFKKARK
+459 
-467 VERCKM
+467 
-473 LLRRV
+473 
-478 GVPFVADSYESGV
+478 
-491 TRIAILSRFVPLW
+491 
-504 LRLFK
+504 
-509 GKEFGFWL
+509 
-517 FNESSDVI
+517 
-525 FDELP
+525 
-530 EWDGYRCGPN
+530 
-540 SIQYCT
+540 
-546 KSKHNADLIQ
+546 
-556 ALAVLSG
+556 
-563 RTATCLIKKPA
+563 
-574 KAHWSD
+574 
-580 CYAVN
+580 
-585 IWSTPGKGHRLT
+585 
-597 EAPTTIEFDG
+597 
-607 RVYCAKTPTGFFVV
+607 
-621 RRNGRVWVTGNSG
+621 SG

-785 VKSSISPAIWAEACE
+785 VKSSISPSIWSEACE

-807 GGFTEGMDKD
+807 GGFTEGMDKE

-844 AGVRQAVIEGGPVR
+844 AGVRQAIIEGGPVR

-880 YLIYP
+880 YLVYP

-908 IRSWGGKFV
+908 IRSWGGKYCIAKGTPVLTQEGWRPIEAITAADKVWDGVAWVQQSGVVCNGQKFCIKAYGVWMTPDHKVLTTEGWKDAKDHSRFNRVPCRLPDSVALCWDGRKESAVGDPLHLRAAQSSSGDGTYEDGKTRDYRILRMQTGGDHRAEESNTRHEQTPRFRGVALDETVLRGSQAPGIQKLRRPGDNSLPGVGALFQGVLGGHGGYLEKGVGPRPYQQRRGVQPGELSVGNTKSELQQSPANKEGRWKAANAVVSRNRNRVNHAVLPLGARCSEGTAVCQAGRVETVYDLTNCGPRNRFV
-917 ENVTQAAACD
+917 VLGEEGPVIVHNCENVTQAAACD

-953 EVPDTAEFSAERM
+953 EVPDTAAFSAERM